1 MHQWFASLF
10 AGDSWLIRGQAE
22 EKHLD
27 KRWGSAFTRHLLP
40 TSVTMQLADNY
51 SHFVEGSS
59 AGVIVVLDR
68 KDRMKGNES
77 DNHTKKQITGKNKEH
92 SICIDN
98 KNNKVWDIQKGVR
111 RQRL

>member
-77 DNHTKKQITGKNKEH
+77 DNHTKKKSLEKTKN
-92 SICIDN
+92 
-98 KNNKVWDIQKGVR
+98 IQSALTIKTIKFGTFKR
-111 RQRL
+111 G